1 MDQEEPWL
9 GGGNAMPWW
18 GWIIVG
24 SILFGSELMLVD
36 AAFYLVFIGAAA
48 IVTGL
53 VGMAGVGLEL
63 WMQWL
68 LFSVL
73 SVVAM
78 LLFRDRLYKKLRA
91 VKTDYGGGP
100 AGDIIRLEED
110 LQPGESCRQKY
121 RGTTWTVLNRGHT
134 VVEKGKDVR
143 IETVTGLTLVIG
155 QSQ

>member
-1 MDQEEPWL
+1 
-9 GGGNAMPWW
+9 MPWW

-91 VKTDYGGGP
+91 VKTDSGG
-100 AGDIIRLEED
+100 
-110 LQPGESCRQKY
+110 
-121 RGTTWTVLNRGHT
+121 
-134 VVEKGKDVR
+134 
-143 IETVTGLTLVIG
+143 
-155 QSQ
+155 